1 MSYTELQTAIGED
14 THRNDLATLFP
25 RFIRLGEG
33 LIRRD
38 LKAYELLSTLTDSD
52 RVSGPLFTLPGT
64 VIDVRTVHLV
74 GRQGDSLQKVSPA
87 AIRRLSESADVVQY
101 AQHGNG
107 TIEFRGNPSATQSFE
122 VRYFGL
128 PDPLAT
134 TADNTLL
141 QDHEGLYQAA
151 AQYYLYLHTQD
162 RELAQDQADTFDSIM
177 ERLNEMMARKIG
189 GMSVAPVYNMSHR
202 SSY

>member
-1 MSYTELQTAIGED
+1 MNYTELQAAIITD
-14 THRNDLATLFP
+14 THRADLASEVP
-25 RFIRLGEG
+25 RFIRLAEG

-38 LKAYELLSTLTDSD
+38 LRAYELLATLTNAD
-52 RVSGPLFTLPGT
+52 RVSGPLFNLPGT
-64 VIDVRTVHLV
+64 VVDIRTVHLV
-74 GRQGDSLQKVSPA
+74 GRDGDSLERVSPG
-87 AIRRLSESADVVQY
+87 AIRRLDLAADVVQY

-107 TIEFRGNPSATQSFE
+107 TIEFRGNPADADSFE
-122 VRYFGL
+122 VRYFGM
-128 PDPLAT
+128 PDPLET
-134 TADNTLL
+134 TATNTLL
-141 QDHEGLYQAA
+141 DDHESLYQSG

-189 GMSVAPVYNMSHR
+189 GTKNAPTYNMATR